1 MDIPRHDLVRKR
13 RVRRVIYTLVALLS
27 VAAISYGLSRLEPAA
42 PTVER
47 ATVFLDTVKRGPM
60 VRQVRGL
67 GTLIPEEIMYIPARD
82 EGRVERRFV
91 FPGTQVEP
99 HTILLELSN
108 PRLEQ
113 EVFEA
118 KSQLKAAEA
127 EYANLKVQLETQ
139 RLDREA
145 AAAQIQAEFL
155 QAKAQF
161 NADEQQAKLGLIPEL
176 NLTKSRVDVE
186 QLTVRLRLERE
197 RLGIRQEAVEAQLA
211 AQRAQI
217 EQLGALYGLR
227 KSQLEQ
233 LRVRAGI
240 HGVLQQLEVEVGEL
254 VNAGDVLARVSDPK
268 RLKAEIKIPETQ
280 AKDVQFGQRAK
291 IDTRNGVIP
300 GSVMRIDPAV
310 LDGTVTV
317 DVKLEAELPKGAR
330 PDLSVDGTIE
340 LEHLEN
346 VLYVGRPVYAQPESR
361 IGLFRLGPD
370 GEHAMRVQV
379 TVGKM
384 SVNTIEIREGL
395 QVGDQVILSDMSAWD
410 AYDRMRTA
418 LTN

>member
-410 AYDRMRTA
+410 AYDRIR
-418 LTN
+418 LN

>member
-268 RLKAEIKIPETQ
+268 RLKGEIKIPETQ

-410 AYDRMRTA
+410 AYDRIR
-418 LTN
+418 LN

>member
-240 HGVLQQLEVEVGEL
+240 HGILQQLEVEVGEL

-268 RLKAEIKIPETQ
+268 RLKGEIKIPETQ

-410 AYDRMRTA
+410 AYDRIR
-418 LTN
+418 LN